1 MPGLG
6 EWPWHTQ
13 GLATP
18 KNSLMAPQGHQLG
31 NLGTSVRSKVVPCRM
46 GVTLGLTAPPDSWW
60 FGRYCRNS
68 EVWQGACSTILAQC
82 VFPVVWAGG
91 GQGPAGGAT
100 PPPPISTL
108 LRSMVASERASG
120 GGMATIWHP
129 DCPCPEN
136 WALPRAGTFGGVQG
150 AQGGPVAGAPPWHF

>member
-68 EVWQGACSTILAQC
+68 EVGQGGLQHHFGTVC
-82 VFPVVWAGG
+82 VSSGVGRGWAGASRG
-91 GQGPAGGAT
+91 GHPSPPYFDPSEKHGGIREGIRRRDGHDLA
-100 PPPPISTL
+100 P
-108 LRSMVASERASG
+108 G
-120 GGMATIWHP
+120 
-129 DCPCPEN
+129 
-136 WALPRAGTFGGVQG
+136 LPL
-150 AQGGPVAGAPPWHF
+150 P